1 MKKYPIVA
9 LLSAAAGG
17 IAVLIIWLL
26 HLASWWAVYAL
37 ATLLLVPCINYIVYI
52 WDDYACYDLEDFIE
66 GIKTEQRIKNKVR
79 NEYSDDD
86 NNRII

>member
-37 ATLLLVPCINYIVYI
+37 ATLLLIPCVNYVVYI
-52 WDDYACYDLEDFIE
+52 WDDYDCYDLGDFIE
-66 GIKTEQRIKNKVR
+66 GIKIEQRIKDKVK

>member
-37 ATLLLVPCINYIVYI
+37 ATLLLIPCVNYVVYI
-52 WDDYACYDLEDFIE
+52 WDDYDCYDFGDFIE
-66 GIKTEQRIKNKVR
+66 GIKIEQRIKDKVK

>member
-37 ATLLLVPCINYIVYI
+37 ATLLLIPCINYIIYI
-52 WDDYACYDLEDFIE
+52 WDDYDCYDLGDFIE
-66 GIKTEQRIKNKVR
+66 GIKIEQKIKDKVK